1 MSKLYAYTQ
10 LIRVYTINDMP
21 YNTIMHSVD
30 KVIHLPDLDVPV
42 FFMESKEHPYVRSPE
57 YDIETGDKE

>member
-10 LIRVYTINDMP
+10 LTRVYTINDEP
-21 YNTIMHSVD
+21 YGTTTHSVD
-30 KVIHLPDLDVPV
+30 KVVHLPDLDVPI

-57 YDIETGDKE
+57 YDIETGDSK